1 MKIPSFFMGKIIV
14 TLFPF
19 TDIPSGMKP
28 SATKSSVL
36 TRHPGSALNSRKV
49 PKMPCFCGFY
59 GVGSNEP
66 VDEPSGFK
74 RRGKIKLYQR
84 RSYYALGPHSCLLCG
99 FPYFICVL
107 QFSVNPPPFIIYAFC
122 KPCWMIIHSDTA
134 CFFIPSRHFQEFDR
148 YSDRYCQD
156 SLIFCLLLTM
166 PNTPYLALSGI
177 AIKTSH
183 LRV

>member
-1 MKIPSFFMGKIIV
+1 MFNSLIADKDEIVENYRLCIDAVTDDSEYCRQLGDLNNGCGEVQTLIRSLLMTYSRQDTADDINASKKTSVTMKIPSFFMGKIIV

-28 SATKSSVL
+28 STTKSSVL

-84 RSYYALGPHSCLLCG
+84 RSYYA
-99 FPYFICVL
+99 
-107 QFSVNPPPFIIYAFC
+107 
-122 KPCWMIIHSDTA
+122 
-134 CFFIPSRHFQEFDR
+134 
-148 YSDRYCQD
+148 
-156 SLIFCLLLTM
+156 
-166 PNTPYLALSGI
+166 
-177 AIKTSH
+177 
-183 LRV
+183 

>member
-36 TRHPGSALNSRKV
+36 TRHPGSALNSWKV

-74 RRGKIKLYQR
+74 RRGKIRLYQC
-84 RSYYALGPHSCLLCG
+84 RSYYASLFHNMEHIEKPLKNQGFFVFLSFFNVYCPTANISL
-99 FPYFICVL
+99 FPYPRQARTHKRIK
-107 QFSVNPPPFIIYAFC
+107 NH
-122 KPCWMIIHSDTA
+122 KP
-134 CFFIPSRHFQEFDR
+134 
-148 YSDRYCQD
+148 
-156 SLIFCLLLTM
+156 L
-166 PNTPYLALSGI
+166 
-177 AIKTSH
+177 
-183 LRV
+183 

>member
-19 TDIPSGMKP
+19 IDIPSGMKP
-28 SATKSSVL
+28 SAAKSSVL

-66 VDEPSGFK
+66 VDEPSGIK

-84 RSYYALGPHSCLLCG
+84 RSYYAQKDTFRC
-99 FPYFICVL
+99 
-107 QFSVNPPPFIIYAFC
+107 PF
-122 KPCWMIIHSDTA
+122 
-134 CFFIPSRHFQEFDR
+134 CFLFDFESADAEPVMA
-148 YSDRYCQD
+148 YN
-156 SLIFCLLLTM
+156 ILT
-166 PNTPYLALSGI
+166 
-177 AIKTSH
+177 
-183 LRV
+183 

>member
-1 MKIPSFFMGKIIV
+1 MEIPSFFMGKIIV

-28 SATKSSVL
+28 SAAKSSVL

-84 RSYYALGPHSCLLCG
+84 RSYYAKRLHRRA
-99 FPYFICVL
+99 
-107 QFSVNPPPFIIYAFC
+107 AF
-122 KPCWMIIHSDTA
+122 
-134 CFFIPSRHFQEFDR
+134 FD
-148 YSDRYCQD
+148 
-156 SLIFCLLLTM
+156 
-166 PNTPYLALSGI
+166 
-177 AIKTSH
+177 
-183 LRV
+183 

>member
-28 SATKSSVL
+28 STTKSSVL

-59 GVGSNEP
+59 GVGSNDP

-84 RSYYALGPHSCLLCG
+84 RSYYANKNRNFDTKRIGVTVLNFYAKTLRLRHFCTQRPQKKTRPGCFLVGFLPLCG
-99 FPYFICVL
+99 
-107 QFSVNPPPFIIYAFC
+107 
-122 KPCWMIIHSDTA
+122 
-134 CFFIPSRHFQEFDR
+134 
-148 YSDRYCQD
+148 
-156 SLIFCLLLTM
+156 
-166 PNTPYLALSGI
+166 
-177 AIKTSH
+177 
-183 LRV
+183 LRGPRNR

>member
-28 SATKSSVL
+28 SVAKSSVL
-36 TRHPGSALNSRKV
+36 TRHLGSALNSWKV

-66 VDEPSGFK
+66 VDESSGFK

-84 RSYYALGPHSCLLCG
+84 RSYYAEMLHGRFPHEKEEG
-99 FPYFICVL
+99 
-107 QFSVNPPPFIIYAFC
+107 Q
-122 KPCWMIIHSDTA
+122 
-134 CFFIPSRHFQEFDR
+134 
-148 YSDRYCQD
+148 
-156 SLIFCLLLTM
+156 
-166 PNTPYLALSGI
+166 
-177 AIKTSH
+177 
-183 LRV
+183 

>member
-1 MKIPSFFMGKIIV
+1 MEIPSFFMGKIIV

-28 SATKSSVL
+28 SAAKSSVL

-84 RSYYALGPHSCLLCG
+84 RSNYAEVLHRRFPYQKEESERGRSSTVLCG
-99 FPYFICVL
+99 AQP
-107 QFSVNPPPFIIYAFC
+107 
-122 KPCWMIIHSDTA
+122 
-134 CFFIPSRHFQEFDR
+134 
-148 YSDRYCQD
+148 
-156 SLIFCLLLTM
+156 
-166 PNTPYLALSGI
+166 
-177 AIKTSH
+177 
-183 LRV
+183 

>member
-84 RSYYALGPHSCLLCG
+84 RSYYAQNETT
-99 FPYFICVL
+99 
-107 QFSVNPPPFIIYAFC
+107 QFGWFSFCAVSYAHGC
-122 KPCWMIIHSDTA
+122 DRRVPGA
-134 CFFIPSRHFQEFDR
+134 QLPSAPGGR
-148 YSDRYCQD
+148 YSAGCCGAAVKIYRRSKPQ
-156 SLIFCLLLTM
+156 
-166 PNTPYLALSGI
+166 
-177 AIKTSH
+177 
-183 LRV
+183 

>member
-84 RSYYALGPHSCLLCG
+84 RSYYAYERPEATSVSGLFLLSMRVFWLYDFAKCHR
-99 FPYFICVL
+99 IL
-107 QFSVNPPPFIIYAFC
+107 QFVCIVCVKNAHGNAHENRTTCPGEEWPPALPR
-122 KPCWMIIHSDTA
+122 WH
-134 CFFIPSRHFQEFDR
+134 RHIDVR
-148 YSDRYCQD
+148 PRGKCAGMWS
-156 SLIFCLLLTM
+156 
-166 PNTPYLALSGI
+166 
-177 AIKTSH
+177 
-183 LRV
+183 

>member
-28 SATKSSVL
+28 SAAKSSVL
-36 TRHPGSALNSRKV
+36 TRHPGSALNSWKV

-74 RRGKIKLYQR
+74 RRGKIKLYQC
-84 RSYYALGPHSCLLCG
+84 RSYYAKRDKLVLEQVCL
-99 FPYFICVL
+99 FFYP
-107 QFSVNPPPFIIYAFC
+107 QIY
-122 KPCWMIIHSDTA
+122 
-134 CFFIPSRHFQEFDR
+134 
-148 YSDRYCQD
+148 
-156 SLIFCLLLTM
+156 
-166 PNTPYLALSGI
+166 
-177 AIKTSH
+177 
-183 LRV
+183 

>member
-1 MKIPSFFMGKIIV
+1 MQ
-14 TLFPF
+14 
-19 TDIPSGMKP
+19 D
-28 SATKSSVL
+28 SSVFVFIFFPYRGVEQL
-36 TRHPGSALNSRKV
+36 VARWAHN
-49 PKMPCFCGFY
+49 PKA
-59 GVGSNEP
+59 VGSNP
-66 VDEPSGFK
+66 TP
-74 RRGKIKLYQR
+74 QP
-84 RSYYALGPHSCLLCG
+84 LGPHSCLLCG

-166 PNTPYLALSGI
+166 PNIPYPALRLKRAI
-177 AIKTSH
+177 ALFFVSSNEWPYIFS
-183 LRV
+183 VVVF

>member
-28 SATKSSVL
+28 SAAKSSVL
-36 TRHPGSALNSRKV
+36 TRHPGSALNSQKV

-84 RSYYALGPHSCLLCG
+84 RSYYAKSIGRVFTRPIRPLTKGSGLSFRALCRT
-99 FPYFICVL
+99 L
-107 QFSVNPPPFIIYAFC
+107 QGHRKV
-122 KPCWMIIHSDTA
+122 
-134 CFFIPSRHFQEFDR
+134 
-148 YSDRYCQD
+148 
-156 SLIFCLLLTM
+156 
-166 PNTPYLALSGI
+166 
-177 AIKTSH
+177 
-183 LRV
+183 V